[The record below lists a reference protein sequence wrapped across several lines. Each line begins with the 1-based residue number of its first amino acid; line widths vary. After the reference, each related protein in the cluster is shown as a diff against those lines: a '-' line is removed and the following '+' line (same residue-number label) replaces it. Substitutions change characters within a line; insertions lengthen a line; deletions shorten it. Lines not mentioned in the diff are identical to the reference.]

1 MVSPKFYR
9 SLEMK
14 IWRSVCFFSFT
25 VVPKRASVH
34 APYWKTCRKFVV
46 LMEKIPS
53 FSSCSH
59 RPFPKE
65 NFFQYSE
72 KAASAVFPF
81 TADANRLCVFEK
93 RFPTFLIA
101 ECSKLIKNKRNRLA
115 VNILKNFIHTNTV
128 SETDKRKAH
137 ARAFCAPRSSDPMNI
152 KLLFIRQI
160 IVEHRFYVVYVNA
173 ARRNIRRHKD
183 FKFTL
188 PESGHYLVSQR
199 LAHVA
204 MQAFGIV
211 SSFFQPFAKACRHIF
226 CVAEDHHAFILIR
239 V

>member
-34 APYWKTCRKFVV
+34 APCWKTCRKFVV
-46 LMEKIPS
+46 LMEKIPG

-65 NFFQYSE
+65 SFFQYSE
-72 KAASAVFPF
+72 KAASAAFPF

-137 ARAFCAPRSSDPMNI
+137 ARAFCAAPFVRSD
-152 KLLFIRQI
+152 
-160 IVEHRFYVVYVNA
+160 EHKTPAYPA
-173 ARRNIRRHKD
+173 
-183 FKFTL
+183 
-188 PESGHYLVSQR
+188 
-199 LAHVA
+199 
-204 MQAFGIV
+204 
-211 SSFFQPFAKACRHIF
+211 
-226 CVAEDHHAFILIR
+226 DHS
-239 V
+239 